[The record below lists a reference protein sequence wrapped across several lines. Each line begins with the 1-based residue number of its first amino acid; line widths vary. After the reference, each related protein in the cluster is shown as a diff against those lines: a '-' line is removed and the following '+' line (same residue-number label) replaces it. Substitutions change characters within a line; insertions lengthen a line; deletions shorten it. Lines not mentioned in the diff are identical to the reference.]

1 MRPTH
6 QYRVPA
12 VTALFLI
19 ASCASPDAAPT
30 DPAVITPHVW
40 AAKGGPPPPDSV
52 RLAMTVSD
60 DPAFQVGSDLKGDYF
75 DGADGMR
82 AIIDQYGNLQIT
94 PLNANN
100 STPPQRRLD
109 VRYPVDSRGLVHTF
123 PNQWNFKIL
132 SNRVNNGNP
141 RIQDMTVGTSLC
153 YNFTIAHRTLQTAY
167 VDAFNVALD
176 AGASYALVTRTDANT
191 WVITS
196 GGTATTGLDCGVDN
210 MMYLSGTDLTVKNH
224 GDFTVGLVSL
234 PFSITLRVYP

>member
-1 MRPTH
+1 MRSSTRRITRATARRVSRVAMIPKCSTARAALRICSSGSTTSSRSTPTARSPWTSTISKASARSLTLYFTDGLTVGMARSCIPPTSDGDPMRPTH

-82 AIIDQYGNLQIT
+82 AIIDQ
-94 PLNANN
+94 
-100 STPPQRRLD
+100 
-109 VRYPVDSRGLVHTF
+109 
-123 PNQWNFKIL
+123 
-132 SNRVNNGNP
+132 
-141 RIQDMTVGTSLC
+141 
-153 YNFTIAHRTLQTAY
+153 
-167 VDAFNVALD
+167 
-176 AGASYALVTRTDANT
+176 
-191 WVITS
+191 
-196 GGTATTGLDCGVDN
+196 
-210 MMYLSGTDLTVKNH
+210 
-224 GDFTVGLVSL
+224 
-234 PFSITLRVYP
+234 